1 MSTALVDRSM
11 VELTGF
17 SNPVA
22 VALSDTTLPVA
33 PDTACTPPWMS
44 TASAATAPTWAI
56 GLAAAESPSRPAMP
70 WRVSTRCAQT
80 LPLWGSTI
88 ATVPPR
94 RSAVRG
100 TKMSRLVAAAGPGTA
115 TADASS
121 NRPVRG
127 SMGTSW
133 PLATERPATALPSW
147 MTSRG
152 ESLVVL
158 AFTPASNWP
167 AALFSRAKLASAAEE
182 THTPPSNRSAS
193 CTVSPLDCTANRVRL
208 EAATATVSAEAIP
221 TFRFDTG
228 LTSYFP
234 SLSSQAATSSSARS
248 ASVTSLV
255 DSACSTSR
263 ALRLLASFPG
273 PPCRPRVPASASF

>member
-1 MSTALVDRSM
+1 
-11 VELTGF
+11 
-17 SNPVA
+17 
-22 VALSDTTLPVA
+22 
-33 PDTACTPPWMS
+33 
-44 TASAATAPTWAI
+44 
-56 GLAAAESPSRPAMP
+56 MP

-147 MTSRG
+147 TTSRG